1 MTAAATAAATA
12 LSSNLSTTVLA
23 IGALGTAAFGIV
35 DGFKLI
41 PWIDQAGFEHLFSAG
56 RIGLRSPWSARW
68 AHSNLDPL
76 FPALERAYGADVMNL
91 LKLQYR
97 AGRSKGDLP
106 RTLRQ
111 GVRIG
116 FSFMHQN
123 EIEKVAFELGLPDA
137 ISQSAA
143 KAVAT
148 FSAVRP
154 PATGQPAV
162 AAAAMPS
169 EEERAA
175 MANLETAIDARI
187 DAALVLAES
196 QYVTQTKVLALIVSL
211 VIALVVGGLLKQ
223 ETVVSVVVGLVAV
236 PLAPIAKDLA
246 TALQSAVTA
255 LKK

>member
-1 MTAAATAAATA
+1 MTDPATI

-56 RIGLRSPWSARW
+56 RIGFRSPWSARW

-76 FPALERAYGADVMNL
+76 FPALKRAYGDDVMNL

-116 FSFMHQN
+116 FSFMDKD
-123 EIEKVAFELGLPDA
+123 EIEKIAVKLGLPRA
-137 ISQSAA
+137 ISQRAA
-143 KAVAT
+143 NAVAT

-154 PATGQPAV
+154 PATGQTAVAV
-162 AAAAMPS
+162 AAPS
-169 EEERAA
+169 DEERAA

-196 QYVTQTKVLALIVSL
+196 QYVTQTKVLALVVSL
-211 VIALVVGGLLKQ
+211 VIALVVGYLLDQ
-223 ETVVSVVVGLVAV
+223 QPVISLVVGLVAV